1 MSRVGVCQKMDRP
14 KQQNRANTYTHIR
27 RAVGGRYIEQLGG
40 SIGVYSW
47 GVVLEYTVG
56 G

>member
-14 KQQNRANTYTHIR
+14 KQQDRANTYTHIR
-27 RAVGGRYIEQLGG
+27 RVRYIEQLGG
-40 SIGVYSW
+40 SIGVYIEQL